1 MFCDKPNLK
10 PLTDAM
16 THTPSL
22 PSRLLKSWG
31 DEAVVYGTASGDTH
45 YLKPLTLAL
54 YQTCRDHPGF
64 TSTEIACALATHLGV
79 ADTPQLHE
87 LTEETLNSLRKIGL
101 LESA

>member
-1 MFCDKPNLK
+1 
-10 PLTDAM
+10 M
-16 THTPSL
+16 TFASSF

-31 DEAVVYGTASGDTH
+31 DEAVVFDAASGDTH

-64 TSTEIACALATHLGV
+64 TSAELAAALAARLNV
-79 ADTPQLHE
+79 PNTPQLME
-87 LTEETLNSLRKIGL
+87 LTDDTLNSLRKTGL

>member
-1 MFCDKPNLK
+1 
-10 PLTDAM
+10 M
-16 THTPSL
+16 TFASSF

-31 DEAVVYGTASGDTH
+31 DEAVVFDAASGDTH

-64 TSTEIACALATHLGV
+64 TSAELAAALAARLNV
-79 ADTPQLHE
+79 PNTPQLME
-87 LTEETLNSLRKIGL
+87 LTDDTLNSLRKIGL